1 MSGRGRPRSS
11 TLRDLGN
18 AAFKAKKWQEAID
31 YYSQAI
37 EIEFDREAEH
47 VGALFCNRAA
57 AYLNLCEYD
66 LGEPAARVGIRAL
79 NVVLRGWRL
88 FYEEYGWES
97 GPETLGG
104 LWDVLGSSSLYP
116 SATRIFADR

>member
-11 TLRDLGN
+11 SLRDLGN

-66 LGEPAARVGIRAL
+66 LGEPNI
-79 NVVLRGWRL
+79 
-88 FYEEYGWES
+88 
-97 GPETLGG
+97 
-104 LWDVLGSSSLYP
+104 SSLLDTCLPNLMTLLQLSSMSMSPKGYDLDGTDLWNDKP
-116 SATRIFADR
+116 RLKKRGR